1 MQEKNVDVVNLSS
14 RRLWEIL
21 RLSEIDNVYLDENL
35 QEKIIDQLCFR
46 NEYNE
51 NARWNCPH

>member
-46 NEYNE
+46 KEYSE

>member
-46 NEYNE
+46 KEYNE